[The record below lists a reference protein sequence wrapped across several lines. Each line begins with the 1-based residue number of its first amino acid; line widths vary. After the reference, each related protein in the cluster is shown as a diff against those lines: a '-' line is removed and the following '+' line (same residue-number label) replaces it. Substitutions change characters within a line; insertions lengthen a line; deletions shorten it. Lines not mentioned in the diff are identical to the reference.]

1 MILLP
6 DSKDSQVQMLTEV
19 LKKQADEVSQGLDKA
34 FGVVQSVEVTE
45 EATEVLAIEVPKK
58 LTDKMRLAEELNTAA
73 GRIALRTNLL
83 TRIYS
88 HFQGRKTANANA
100 SGK

>member
-6 DSKDSQVQMLTEV
+6 DNKDSQVEMLTEA
-19 LKKQADEVSQGLDKA
+19 LKKQADEVSQGLDKI
-34 FGVVQSVEVTE
+34 FGVVQPVEVTE
-45 EATEVLAIEVPKK
+45 EVIENPVIEVPKK
-58 LTDKMRLAEELNTAA
+58 LTDKMRLAEELNSAA
-73 GRIALRTNLL
+73 GRMALRTNLL

-88 HFQGRKTANANA
+88 HFQGRKTVNAN